1 MNIQNVPSATKRIP
15 KNRPRH
21 EPCMQSLGEIRA
33 LGTNSLRI
41 MNELS
46 DVIHIQFF
54 EIEILKIFSD
64 IINMKGA
71 NVVKKSQQS
80 LQNLY

>member
-1 MNIQNVPSATKRIP
+1 MNVLPIILTELWMDEYP
-15 KNRPRH
+15 KCPARDKTNT
-21 EPCMQSLGEIRA
+21 EESQSLGEIRA

-54 EIEILKIFSD
+54 EI
-64 IINMKGA
+64 
-71 NVVKKSQQS
+71 
-80 LQNLY
+80 

>member
-15 KNRPRH
+15 KNSPRH
-21 EPCMQSLGEIRA
+21 EPCMQSLGEIRVDVPNRA

-54 EIEILKIFSD
+54 EI
-64 IINMKGA
+64 
-71 NVVKKSQQS
+71 
-80 LQNLY
+80 

>member
-1 MNIQNVPSATKRIP
+1 MNIQNVQSATKRIP

-46 DVIHIQFF
+46 DVIHIS
-54 EIEILKIFSD
+54 LKF
-64 IINMKGA
+64 KYL
-71 NVVKKSQQS
+71 KYSQTLS
-80 LQNLY
+80 I